1 MKDPHDC
8 WMEEKGA
15 GPGGWATVLDVSFL
29 LEAFVSLP
37 TRLVMVKRSIR
48 ILKRFHWLN
57 SVKSIRDSLSRGGM
71 KAEED
76 MPRCLAQV
84 PGGRKHGH
92 LFGGNGVVL

>member
-1 MKDPHDC
+1 M
-8 WMEEKGA
+8 
-15 GPGGWATVLDVSFL
+15 
-29 LEAFVSLP
+29 
-37 TRLVMVKRSIR
+37 
-48 ILKRFHWLN
+48 
-57 SVKSIRDSLSRGGM
+57 KSIRDSLSRGGM